1 MQYVSTCLP
10 VFQTVQHSRDKCGDF
25 NAARKLA
32 SILVHEEWHVRN
44 GPDEEGAYAAQLT
57 TLMRLGAGPGNPV
70 YGEVA
75 RSRAAVR
82 AALQLPSTSPRVA
95 QRTPGGQ
102 GPGRA
107 DDRSTVSLAHGTG
120 R

>member
-1 MQYVSTCLP
+1 
-10 VFQTVQHSRDKCGDF
+10 VQQSRDKCGDF

-44 GPDEEGAYAAQLT
+44 GPDEEGAYAAQLI

-70 YGEVA
+70 YAEVA

-82 AALQLPSTSPRVA
+82 AELRHSSPSSPVA
-95 QRTPGGQ
+95 RRTPDGQ
-102 GPGRA
+102 IRGPVG
-107 DDRSTVSLAHGTG
+107 DRNATSLARGTG